1 MSVIND
7 PKMAIVTGATTTAS
21 GLNTALGLEWIPD
34 SIGKLATCVGI
45 ALSCIMIK
53 YWYQKTTN
61 ERKESRLSRKIQE
74 TELQLLL
81 QELKEKKQNEK
92 KEPE

>member
-7 PKMAIVTGATTTAS
+7 PKTAAATGVTTAAS
-21 GLNTALGLEWIPD
+21 GLNTMLGLEWIPD
-34 SIGKLATCVGI
+34 SIGKLATCAGI
-45 ALSCIMIK
+45 VLSCIMIK

-61 ERKESRLSRKIQE
+61 ERKESKLSRRIQE
-74 TELQLLL
+74 AELQILL

-92 KEPE
+92 RESE

>member
-1 MSVIND
+1 MSMIND
-7 PKMAIVTGATTTAS
+7 PKTAVVTGATTAVS

-34 SIGKLATCVGI
+34 SVGKLATCVGI
-45 ALSCIMIK
+45 VLSCIMIK

-61 ERKESRLSRKIQE
+61 ERKESKLARKIQE